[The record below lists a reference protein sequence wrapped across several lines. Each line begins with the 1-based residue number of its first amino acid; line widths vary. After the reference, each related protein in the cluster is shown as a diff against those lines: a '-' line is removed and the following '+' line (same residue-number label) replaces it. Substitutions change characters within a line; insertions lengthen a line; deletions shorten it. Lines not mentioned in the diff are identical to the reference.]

1 MSQNFKSGDFL
12 IFQIESGFGLLKL
25 IGITE
30 DSEGPIWHLR
40 AFYEL
45 FLDVDSADQALS
57 QHPALTVSL
66 SHVALTNRAFL
77 ATQVAIMKSSDLA
90 EDELQSVENWRTS
103 GESPTDSPIRMLLGL
118 R

>member
-25 IGITE
+25 IGLT
-30 DSEGPIWHLR
+30 DHADGPIWHLR
-40 AFYEL
+40 AFNEL
-45 FLDVDSADQALS
+45 FLDVDSADQTLS
-57 QHPALTVSL
+57 EHTALTVSL

-77 ATQVAIMKSSDLA
+77 ATQVAIMKSSELS
-90 EDELQSVENWRTS
+90 EDELQVVESWRAS
-103 GESPTDSPIRMLLGL
+103 GESPTDSPIRLLLGL